1 MQFDQMIM
9 GFDLLVAIELSSFW
23 NKPWLHLIFKLINK
37 CSKSEMKNEADRDEK
52 NEYNDEPNGG
62 HLEIDDNTQ
71 GLIWSRTCSL
81 FDQDKM
87 HY

>member
-1 MQFDQMIM
+1 
-9 GFDLLVAIELSSFW
+9 
-23 NKPWLHLIFKLINK
+23 
-37 CSKSEMKNEADRDEK
+37 MKNEADRDEK

-71 GLIWSRTCSL
+71 GLIRSRTCGL